1 MFARLNVVVA
11 AVTLLSSGTLAQGV
25 SLTDPQI
32 AHVAYTASKI
42 DITAAKQALV
52 RSENTDVRAFAT
64 DIVLK
69 HEDVNKNGIALVKTL
84 KVTPKDNEISRTLGK
99 NAAFKTKKLSSL
111 KNAAFDKAY
120 LDNEVAYHKTVED
133 VLETQLIPS
142 ASNAEL
148 KSLLQRGLK
157 IFQDET
163 QQAKHVAA
171 ILELRKAMSPGH
183 H

>member
-1 MFARLNVVVA
+1 MFARLNLVIA

-52 RSENTDVRAFAT
+52 RSEDTDVRAFAT

-69 HEDVNKNGIALVKTL
+69 QEDVNKNGIALVKTL

-99 NAAFKTKKLSSL
+99 NAAFKTKELSSL
-111 KNAAFDKAY
+111 KGAAFDKAY

-142 ASNAEL
+142 VSNAEL
-148 KSLLQRGLK
+148 KSLLQRKLK

-183 H
+183 

>member
-1 MFARLNVVVA
+1 
-11 AVTLLSSGTLAQGV
+11 
-25 SLTDPQI
+25 
-32 AHVAYTASKI
+32 
-42 DITAAKQALV
+42 
-52 RSENTDVRAFAT
+52 
-64 DIVLK
+64 VLK

-99 NAAFKTKKLSSL
+99 NAAFKTKELSSL
-111 KNAAFDKAY
+111 KGAAFDKAY

-183 H
+183 Y